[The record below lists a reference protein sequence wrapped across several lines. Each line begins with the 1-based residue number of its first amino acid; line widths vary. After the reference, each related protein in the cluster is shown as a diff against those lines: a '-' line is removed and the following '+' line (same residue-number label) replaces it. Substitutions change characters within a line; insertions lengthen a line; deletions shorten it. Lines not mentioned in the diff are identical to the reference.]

1 MRMKE
6 GQKYAEWLADLR
18 GAARDCNFVCE
29 KTTCKEPFVDNLLR
43 DIIVLHTPHDVVRSA
58 ALQKPNPTLADVYAI
73 AETYE
78 STQKSVLAIKGDS
91 SCQVHQFQLDTGAT
105 CSMIGLK
112 AYRQLGE
119 PELKHTNQILKAY
132 GNQLV
137 PIKGATCVSVSWKNN
152 VHKLPLIVTDME
164 EGSSIMGMDWFQTLK
179 FSISCCNMIEEPSTL
194 LAAAPNAN
202 LDKMVRDVCSRFPE
216 VFSPELGCCKDF
228 KAKLFL
234 KPGARP
240 KFCKPRPLP
249 FALMEPVKAE
259 LDRLVK
265 AGVLMPVDFSEW
277 AAPIVVV
284 QKQSGSLRICG
295 DFKIGVNP
303 QLDVARHPMPRFEE
317 ICHKLKGGQ
326 HFTIIDLSE
335 AYFQVAVHDDSKP
348 ILVINTPFGLLRFER
363 LPPGVASAPGIFQ
376 SLIEQVIG
384 GMDHCAAFVDDLI
397 VTGRNPTEHCQNLEE
412 LLHRFSANG
421 LRCNITKCKFA
432 QSSVRYLGH
441 QIDSEGDFSSKSAPL
456 NELRKK
462 SVPFIWTER
471 QQNAFQSLKRSIVD
485 ATKLVHFRDD
495 YPLILAC
502 DASSYGIGAVLLHR
516 YPDRTERPI
525 AHASKTLNDAQKK
538 YSQVEKEAL
547 SIIFGVQKFHQY
559 VYGRRFELIT
569 DHKPLLSL
577 FHPQKQ
583 LPVMTAHRLQRWA
596 IILMVYEYSIRYKP
610 TLAHGNADAL
620 SRLPAGSDQM
630 FDNSEACLEATLEL
644 DEDISNF
651 PLNAKLIAKMTL
663 KDPVLKKILEFVET
677 GWPETS
683 KSLEPSLKPYF
694 ARRFALTFHNGVL
707 VYQTNHIRVV
717 IPSCLQ
723 DRVFKLLHAGHW
735 GVVRTKQLSRLH
747 CWWPALDEYIER
759 SISQYALSNFPY
771 VVEMGSTT
779 SEATIKAL
787 QNIFAIEEF
796 CHELGIVHIKTAPF
810 HPASNGEAERMVR
823 TFKTAIQKQ
832 ISEGV
837 NERDALLTF
846 LTSYRST
853 PNVTGKSPSELL
865 HGRPMCSL
873 LSQLKPM
880 SKPDIKT
887 VSAKF
892 HPEQQVFIRNYARG
906 PKWITGVVQ
915 TKIGRK
921 MYQVKTSKGTVRR
934 HQNQMRGVLSSKEF
948 DAGQRLIDNTRTTS
962 PQLEVD
968 NRPSTSVPPQ

>member
-1 MRMKE
+1 MYRSQNTTLYTGNVQLALASSSSLTFLESECRDEMK
-6 GQKYAEWLADLR
+6 KMPMT
-18 GAARDCNFVCE
+18 
-29 KTTCKEPFVDNLLR
+29 KMKMK
-43 DIIVLHTPHDVVRSA
+43 SK
-58 ALQKPNPTLADVYAI
+58 QKPEAGQNIKLRNAI
-73 AETYE
+73 PVEREKAP
-78 STQKSVLAIKGDS
+78 
-91 SCQVHQFQLDTGAT
+91 FQLDTGAT

-164 EGSSIMGMDWFQTLK
+164 EGSSIMEMDWFQTLK

-317 ICHKLKGGQ
+317 ICHKLKVGQ

-421 LRCNITKCKFA
+421 LRCNITK
-432 QSSVRYLGH
+432 L
-441 QIDSEGDFSSKSAPL
+441 L
-456 NELRKK
+456 
-462 SVPFIWTER
+462 WT
-471 QQNAFQSLKRSIVD
+471 
-485 ATKLVHFRDD
+485 HFRDD

-516 YPDRTERPI
+516 YPGRTERPI
-525 AHASKTLNDAQKK
+525 AHASKTLNDSQKK

-596 IILMVYEYSIRYKP
+596 IILMGYEYSIRYKP

-683 KSLEPSLKPYF
+683 KNLEPSLKPYF
-694 ARRFALTFHNGVL
+694 ARRTEF
-707 VYQTNHIRVV
+707 
-717 IPSCLQ
+717 
-723 DRVFKLLHAGHW
+723 
-735 GVVRTKQLSRLH
+735 
-747 CWWPALDEYIER
+747 
-759 SISQYALSNFPY
+759 SNY
-771 VVEMGSTT
+771 YM
-779 SEATIKAL
+779 
-787 QNIFAIEEF
+787 
-796 CHELGIVHIKTAPF
+796 
-810 HPASNGEAERMVR
+810 
-823 TFKTAIQKQ
+823 
-832 ISEGV
+832 
-837 NERDALLTF
+837 
-846 LTSYRST
+846 
-853 PNVTGKSPSELL
+853 
-865 HGRPMCSL
+865 
-873 LSQLKPM
+873 
-880 SKPDIKT
+880 PDIG
-887 VSAKF
+887 
-892 HPEQQVFIRNYARG
+892 E
-906 PKWITGVVQ
+906 
-915 TKIGRK
+915 
-921 MYQVKTSKGTVRR
+921 
-934 HQNQMRGVLSSKEF
+934 L
-948 DAGQRLIDNTRTTS
+948 
-962 PQLEVD
+962 
-968 NRPSTSVPPQ
+968 